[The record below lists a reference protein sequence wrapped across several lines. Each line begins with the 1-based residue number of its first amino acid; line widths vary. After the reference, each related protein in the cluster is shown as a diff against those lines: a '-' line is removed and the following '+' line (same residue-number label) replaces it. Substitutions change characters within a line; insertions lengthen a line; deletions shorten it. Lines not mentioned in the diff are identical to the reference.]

1 MDDLDDRIRNLVVR
15 HLEVGPQEVVGLARF
30 STDLGAD
37 SLDKIELMMAFEDE
51 FGCEITDEIAE
62 TILTVGDVRNFLE
75 RNAKR

>member
-1 MDDLDDRIRNLVVR
+1 MDDLDDRIRNLFVR
-15 HLEVGPQEVVGLARF
+15 HLEVEPQKVVGSARL
-30 STDLGAD
+30 SADLGAD